1 MRNSHQAGKKFLSAG
16 MHSSPGG
23 NRHFLSLSWGLPSHT
38 LDFLGCSISPRLLVV
53 EARLRLW
60 RTRKVPLVGLIALED
75 ELHSRHQAYVVRIH
89 VHVYH
94 RAKFSQRWY
103 CD

>member
-1 MRNSHQAGKKFLSAG
+1 MRDSRQAGKKFLSAG
-16 MHSSPGG
+16 VHSSPGG

-38 LDFLGCSISPRLLVV
+38 HDFLGCSISPRLLVL

-60 RTRKVPLVGLIALED
+60 RARKVPLVGLIALED
-75 ELHSRHQAYVVRIH
+75 NLHSRHQGYVVKIH

-94 RAKFSQRWY
+94 WPKLSRRWH